1 MLYFLPEDLLN
12 KLLINLQQKWQV
24 FVPLLQTG
32 GDILLE
38 ELPEKGKYREDCL
51 NRLSPGSKAGNAQTI
66 IPPKEV
72 FFPQSE
78 VMFKYSSDSQ
88 NPDQL
93 KIDSLKDQ
101 AQKTNK
107 PGPRLLFGIKPCDF
121 HALKITDNFFK
132 NGFEDFYYLNKSGNS
147 MAIVFG
153 CLTPPEPLSCFCSS
167 AETGPMLNKNS
178 GHKFDVQFIAEED
191 GYIVETGSEKG
202 EKFISDN
209 SAFFKKQPA
218 QLPLEKRAEL
228 IKRNALKNIKLSV
241 PFNSAVES
249 MRNKDSGSAAG
260 GAGSSEVENTK
271 DLYKSIARRCIY
283 CGACLYVC
291 PTCTCFNVYDNSSLR
306 CGTSAITGGERVR
319 VWDGCVFSGYT
330 REASGHNPRAKA
342 DMRAARRY
350 EHKLKYDVP
359 VYGRSSCVGCGR
371 CLTACPVD
379 TGMSVFIRGITE
391 NNEK

>member
-1 MLYFLPEDLLN
+1 MLYFLPEDLQS
-12 KLLINLQQKWQV
+12 KLLIKLQQKWHV

-38 ELPEKGKYREDCL
+38 ELPENGKDRQQSL
-51 NRLSPGSKAGNAQTI
+51 NRLSSGGKAENGQTI

-78 VMFKYSSDSQ
+78 VLFKYSSDSK

-93 KIDSLKDQ
+93 KIDNHENQ
-101 AQKTNK
+101 AQKEIK
-107 PGPRLLFGIKPCDF
+107 PRLLFGIKPCDY
-121 HALKITDNFFK
+121 HALKITDSFFK
-132 NGFEDFYYLNKSGNS
+132 NGFEDFYYLNKSDNS

-167 AETGPMLNKNS
+167 TETGPMLNKDS
-178 GHKFDVQFIAEED
+178 SYKFDVQFIAEED

-202 EKFISDN
+202 ETFIADN
-209 SAFFKKQPA
+209 SAFFKKEPDQGS
-218 QLPLEKRAEL
+218 LKKRLEL
-228 IKRNALKNIKLSV
+228 IKKNALKNIKLSV

-249 MRNKDSGSAAG
+249 MRDKSGGQVPG
-260 GAGSSEVENTK
+260 GADSSADENTRSI
-271 DLYKSIARRCIY
+271 YKSISGRCIY

-291 PTCTCFNVYDNSSLR
+291 PTCTCFNVYDNSNFRQDIS
-306 CGTSAITGGERVR
+306 GKTEGERVR

-330 REASGHNPRAKA
+330 REASGHNPRAEGYI
-342 DMRAARRY
+342 RAARRY

-359 VYGRSSCVGCGR
+359 VYNRSSCVGCGR
-371 CLTACPVD
+371 CLTACPVG

-391 NNEK
+391 NHEK

>member
-1 MLYFLPEDLLN
+1 MLYFLPEDLLS
-12 KLLINLQQKWQV
+12 KLLIHLQQKWQV

-38 ELPEKGKYREDCL
+38 ELPENGKDRQQSL
-51 NRLSPGSKAGNAQTI
+51 NRLSPGGKAENTQTL

-78 VMFKYSSDSQ
+78 VMFGYSSDSK

-93 KIDSLKDQ
+93 RIDNPEDQ
-101 AQKTNK
+101 AQKEIK
-107 PGPRLLFGIKPCDF
+107 PRLLFGIKPCDY
-121 HALKITDNFFK
+121 HALKITDSFFK
-132 NGFEDFYYLNKSGNS
+132 NGFEDFYYLNKSGSS

-167 AETGPMLNKNS
+167 AETGPMLNKES
-178 GHKFDVQFIAEED
+178 SHKFDVQFIAEED

-202 EKFISDN
+202 EKFIKDN
-209 SAFFKKQPA
+209 PVFFNKQPD
-218 QLPLEKRAEL
+218 QEYLKKRLEL
-228 IKRNALKNIKLSV
+228 IKNNAVKNIKLSV

-249 MRNKDSGSAAG
+249 MQDKSG
-260 GAGSSEVENTK
+260 GADTGNI
-271 DLYKSIARRCIY
+271 YKSIAGRCIY

-291 PTCTCFNVYDNSSLR
+291 PTCTCFNVYDNSSMR
-306 CGTSAITGGERVR
+306 YDTSVKTEGERVR

-330 REASGHNPRAKA
+330 REASGHNPRAEA
-342 DMRAARRY
+342 YTRAARRY

-391 NNEK
+391 NHEK